1 MTTALDE
8 AMRRLESS
16 LGLLEVTVMR
26 RLEADKRRGD
36 LETELQIMQD
46 DRARLA
52 LELDGMLARVQRAEA
67 AAADV
72 SERVQRA
79 SAAIE
84 SVLDE
89 TGDGEREWGGACR
102 R

>member
-1 MTTALDE
+1 MASAIDE

-16 LGLLEVTVMR
+16 LGLLEVAVMR
-26 RLEADKRRGD
+26 RLEAEKRKGD

-52 LELDGMLARVQRAEA
+52 LELDGMLARLQRAEA

-72 SERVQRA
+72 SERVKRA

-84 SVLDE
+84 DVLAE
-89 TGDGEREWGGACR
+89 TGDGERE
-102 R
+102 

>member
-1 MTTALDE
+1 MASALDE
-8 AMRRLESS
+8 AMRRLEGS

-52 LELDGMLARVQRAEA
+52 LELDGMLMRLQRAEA
-67 AAADV
+67 AASDV

-84 SVLDE
+84 SVLAE
-89 TGDGEREWGGACR
+89 TGNGERE
-102 R
+102 